1 MRSAILVLF
10 SVLCSTSVFAQS
22 IDTNLRSELAA
33 IHTKWFEAYDSGD
46 GVTLDQIETDNM
58 TLVLND
64 GVIWTKTTARADAS
78 TKHEPQTKH
87 QLSDVLVRR
96 FGDTA
101 ILTGIVT
108 AKSANESHHLATTV
122 VFVRIS
128 GKWKIASAQWTPV
141 EKD

>member
-1 MRSAILVLF
+1 MRSAIFALF

-22 IDTNLRSELAA
+22 IDANLRSELAA

-46 GVTLDQIETDNM
+46 GATMDLLETDNL

-64 GVIWTKTTARADAS
+64 GSIWTKTTARAETS
-78 TKHEPQTKH
+78 RKHEPQTKH
-87 QLSDVLVRR
+87 ELSDVLVRR

-101 ILTGIVT
+101 ILTGIII
-108 AKSANESHHLATTV
+108 AKSANESHHLASTV

-128 GKWKIASAQWTPV
+128 GKWKIASAQWTPIG
-141 EKD
+141 EA